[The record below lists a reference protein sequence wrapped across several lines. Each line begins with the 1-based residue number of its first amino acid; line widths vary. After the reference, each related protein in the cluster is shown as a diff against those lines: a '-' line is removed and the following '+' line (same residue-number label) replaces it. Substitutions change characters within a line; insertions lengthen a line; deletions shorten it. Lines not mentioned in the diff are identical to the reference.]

1 MFKVY
6 VKEDLVYTTDC
17 PFEAAIKAGNISMY
31 LPIGENAEVYGPKTD
46 FIHFNIGD
54 KNNENV

>member
-6 VKEDLVYTTDC
+6 VKEDLVYTTNC

-46 FIHFNIGD
+46 FIHFNVGN
-54 KNNENV
+54 KNE